1 MDRLGGIYM
10 PENFEITG
18 TVDGLEQKRYR
29 DGGGLIPGF
38 WTVKLQT
45 PEGQRSSSFNSVR
58 RKNPRDP
65 NSATEPHPDFELIQR
80 AQATGQPIRVRGHL
94 TRKGEGESART
105 FKNGT
110 SAELVEAAAGAT
122 QANITPA
129 APPDR
134 DMENAKWAVEAVL
147 PSVDAANP
155 MSENDLERVKQEA
168 GKLLHATK
176 EVADDASQGGPGSAE
191 LSELERRRERRGKRE
206 GIA

>member
-1 MDRLGGIYM
+1 M

-45 PEGQRSSSFNSVR
+45 PEGERSSSFNSVR

-65 NSATEPHPDFELIQR
+65 NSATEPHPDFALIQQ
-80 AQATGQPIRVRGHL
+80 AQATGQPIRIRGHL

-110 SAELVEAAAGAT
+110 SAELVEAAESTT
-122 QANITPA
+122 QANVTPA
-129 APPDR
+129 ASPDR

-147 PSVDAANP
+147 PPVDAANP

-168 GKLLHATK
+168 RTLLRATK
-176 EVADDASQGGPGSAE
+176 EVADEASEGGPGSTE